1 MKLGEL
7 INGIDVI
14 SVNADTDMEIKGVC
28 YDSRKAQDGFL
39 FVAVSGF
46 KTDGHGYIP
55 SAVSK
60 GASVI
65 VCEKTPQIEIPYVL
79 VSDCRM
85 ALALIS
91 RNYFGSPADGMTVI
105 GVTGTNGKTTSTY
118 LLKHMLETKLG
129 AKVGLVGTNGN
140 MIGES
145 FIHSDRT
152 TPESYELYELFSE
165 MRDAGCTHVV
175 MEVSSHSLVLNR
187 VAGVHFDVGIYTNLT
202 QDHLDFHKDMDDYA
216 AAKSRMF
223 TVCTKGCFNADD
235 EWMPKIRGNA
245 DCGCL
250 YYSINKKEGLYAD
263 DISLLP
269 TGVSFT
275 AHYEGQTAEVSLGI
289 PGRFSVYNALG
300 VMLAGIALGM
310 SLSDCAEALKT
321 AEGVKGRMETVPTDG
336 DYTIVIDYSHTPD
349 ALANALR
356 ALRLD
361 SGGHR
366 LVALFGCG
374 GDRDNTKRPVMGKIA
389 AELADFVIVTSD
401 NPRTEDPQSII
412 DEIMTGIDTDKT
424 DCLVICDRVEAIQ
437 RAIDMH
443 EPGDIILLA
452 GKGHEDYQ
460 EIGGTKRHLDER
472 EVVAEYIEKRKNK

>member
-7 INGIDVI
+7 INGIEII

-28 YDSRKAQDGFL
+28 YDSRKAREGFI

-46 KTDGHGYIP
+46 KTDGHGFIP

-65 VCEKTPQIEIPYVL
+65 VCEKTPQIDIPYVL
-79 VSDCRM
+79 VPNCRK

-91 RNYFGSPADGMTVI
+91 RNFFGSPTDNMTVI
-105 GVTGTNGKTTSTY
+105 GVTGTNGKTTTTY
-118 LLKHMLETKLG
+118 LIKHMLETKLG

-152 TPESYELYELFSE
+152 TPESYELYELFSD

-175 MEVSSHSLVLNR
+175 MEVSSHSLVLDR

-216 AAKSRMF
+216 EAKSKMF
-223 TVCTKGCFNADD
+223 AVCSKGCFNADD
-235 EWMPKIRGNA
+235 AWMPKIRKNA
-245 DCGCL
+245 VCDCL
-250 YYSINKKEGLYAD
+250 YYSISNKEGLYAD
-263 DISLLP
+263 NIELKP

-275 AHYEGQTAEVSLGI
+275 AHYEGQIADVSLAI

-300 VMLAGIALGM
+300 VMLSGIALGM
-310 SLSDCAEALKT
+310 SLSDCAKALKT
-321 AEGVKGRMETVPTDG
+321 AAGVKGRMETVPTDG

-349 ALANALR
+349 ALYNALK

-361 SGGHR
+361 CGGHR

-374 GDRDNTKRPVMGKIA
+374 GDRDNTKRPIMGKIA

-412 DEIMTGIDTDKT
+412 DEIMTGIDPDTT
-424 DCLVICDRVEAIQ
+424 DCLVICDRVEAIH

-443 EPGDIILLA
+443 KPGDIILLA

-460 EIGGTKRHLDER
+460 EIGNEKRHLDER